1 MLIKTRDFGEIE
13 VSEESIFHFTQPI
26 FGFEEYTKYA
36 ILQDVEIGDHIAW
49 LQSLQNS
56 ELCFILID
64 PSGLSD
70 IFNPVLPQG
79 SVRLLGEGDCFCWV
93 IAVITENLSESTVN
107 LKSPIFM
114 NAETRLAAQ
123 IMLDADYPV
132 RHPIMRVGA

>member
-79 SVRLLGEGDCFCWV
+79 SVRMLGEGDCFCWV
-93 IAVITENLSESTVN
+93 IAVITENLNESTVN

>member
-36 ILQDVEIGDHIAW
+36 ILQDVEIGGHIAW
-49 LQSLQNS
+49 LQSLQNP

-79 SVRLLGEGDCFCWV
+79 AVRMLGEGDCFCWV

-123 IMLDADYPV
+123 IMLDEDYPV
-132 RHPIMRVGA
+132 R

>member
-36 ILQDVEIGDHIAW
+36 ILQDVEIGGHIAW
-49 LQSLQNS
+49 LQSLQNP

-79 SVRLLGEGDCFCWV
+79 AVRMLGEGDCFCWV

-123 IMLDADYPV
+123 IMLDEDYPV